1 MDQMKKVMEEMKEN
15 MRRTNPIED
24 LVHRT
29 DSPFTASINGHPL
42 PSKFKLPSLD
52 SYDGTRDPF
61 DHIAT
66 FKTTMHLQGV
76 PDEIMCRAFPTTL
89 KGPARVWFSKIPPS
103 SVSSF
108 EELSKLF
115 VNNFI
120 GGQRHKRSSSS
131 LLTIEQGENESL
143 RSFITRFNREALSVD
158 EVDDKLLLAAFHNGI
173 NSDLFIHKLY
183 EKEPQTMAELK
194 RKRAERMEAH
204 PVRHSEQAPRPKKGR
219 TEDRKERDGR
229 KTGPLGR
236 SQNYTPL
243 NAPLN
248 QVLMQIK
255 DDPSL
260 KWPEKMKGDPNKR
273 NKNKYCRF
281 HRDHGH
287 DTDEC
292 YDLKQQI
299 ENLIR
304 QGKLKHFVGRD
315 RTDEKLKGK
324 MEESSRP
331 PLGEIRII
339 VGGNPMGQSSKSKK
353 TYLKAVQN
361 VQLSGRPPRT
371 RFMDEPTIS
380 FTDEDAERIH
390 HPHDDA
396 IVITLLIADYTTRRV
411 LVDNGSSADI
421 LYYPTFQQM
430 RLGRDQ
436 LRPVCSPLIGFKGM
450 KVQPVGTITL
460 PVVVGSYPQQITK
473 EVNFL
478 VVDCTS
484 SYNAIIGR
492 PTLNSWK
499 AITSTYHLSVKFPTE
514 YGIGQAQGDQLAARE
529 CYLAMMALDEQV
541 QTMSIEERRVIA
553 EPMEVLED
561 VLLQEDDPE
570 KFTRIGTGMKE
581 KARQDLI
588 QFLRKSIDVFAWSHD
603 DMPGIDPSVI
613 THRLNVYPF
622 FKPIRQKKRVFAPE
636 RDKAIKEE
644 VQKLTT
650 AKFIKEVYY
659 PDWLANVV
667 MLLSF
672 MDAFSGYNQI
682 KMDEADQEKTSFI
695 TSQGLFCYKVMPFGL
710 KNAGATYQRLV
721 NHMFRP
727 QIGRNVE
734 VYVDDMFVKSIDE
747 GSHLDDLQET
757 FETLRRYKM
766 KLNPSKCAFG
776 VSSGKFLGFMV
787 SPRGIEANP
796 DKIQA
801 ILNMEPPKNIK
812 EVQSLT
818 GRVAALNRF
827 VSKATDKCLPF
838 FKVLRKAFEWTD
850 ECQRAFQDL
859 KDYLTTAP
867 LLSPSVQGEELYL
880 YLAVSPHAV
889 SSALIREEG
898 KIQKPVYYTSRALR
912 GAEGRYPLMEKL
924 AFALITAS
932 RKLRHYFQWAVELSE
947 FDIRYQPR
955 NAIKAQALVD
965 FIAEFTPSYE
975 DLGEGEYNKWVVH
988 VDGSSTLYAGGIGVV
1003 LQSPE
1008 GDKLKYKARLQY
1020 QTTNNEVEY
1029 EALLKGLEL
1038 AKSVEADS
1046 VLVMGDSQLVIGQ
1059 VNGTEENVEADTLA
1073 KEASA
1078 NEALND
1084 IDGVYYM
1091 PSIDLPELMQIEGE
1105 GNWMTPIVSYLK
1117 DGRLPE
1123 EKDEARK
1130 LKVKSTR
1137 YVLMDEVL
1145 YKRGFSQ
1152 PLLRCLAP
1160 DEANY
1165 MLREVHEGACGNHS
1179 GARSL
1184 VHKVIRSGFYWPTIQ
1199 ADAKA
1204 YVKVCDQCQRF
1215 SNIPRQPAEYLTPM
1229 MAPWPFAQWG
1239 LDILGPFPTGTWQMK
1254 FLVVGIDYFTK
1265 WVEAEPLA
1273 KITQQN
1279 VKNFVWKNIVCR
1291 FGVPRVLVSDNGR
1304 QFDNTPFR
1312 KFCEQLGMKNHYSS
1326 PSHPQANG
1334 QIDPQKESKHGRMK
1348 SLNARI
1354 YRP

>member
-1 MDQMKKVMEEMKEN
+1 MVRTRSRATSPGRQGSRGASSDPQRDRQSAPVMQTSSVQNMQSMAAAMAELTRQNQELRMEITQRRQTREEHAGQTQGHGDTQNTEIGSQFKGTTSRTVPHLKEEMDQMKKVMEEMKEN

-108 EELSKLF
+108 EESSKLF

-120 GGQRHKRSSSS
+120 GGQRHKSSSSS

-173 NSDLFIHKLY
+173 NSDLFIHNLY
-183 EKEPQTMAELK
+183 EKEPQTMAEL
-194 RKRAERMEAH
+194 
-204 PVRHSEQAPRPKKGR
+204 
-219 TEDRKERDGR
+219 
-229 KTGPLGR
+229 
-236 SQNYTPL
+236 
-243 NAPLN
+243 
-248 QVLMQIK
+248 VLMQIK

-324 MEESSRP
+324 IEESSRP

-353 TYLKAVQN
+353 TYLKVVQN
-361 VQLSGRPPRT
+361 VQLSGRTPRT
-371 RFMDEPTIS
+371 RSMDEPTIS

-421 LYYPTFQQM
+421 LYYPAFQQM

-436 LRPVCSPLIGFKGM
+436 LRPVCSPLIGFGGM

-514 YGIGQAQGDQLAARE
+514 YGIGQAQGDQLAAKE

-553 EPMEVLED
+553 EPTEVLED

-570 KFTRIGTGMKE
+570 KFTRIGIGMKE
-581 KARQDLI
+581 KAREDLI

-603 DMPGIDPSVI
+603 DMPGIDSSVI

-734 VYVDDMFVKSIDE
+734 VYVDDMLVKSIDE

-787 SPRGIEANP
+787 SQRGIEANP

-932 RKLRHYFQWAVELSE
+932 RKLRHYFQVHVINVMTDHPLKKAMNKLEAAGRLIQWAVELSE

-955 NAIKAQALVD
+955 NAIKAQALAD

-975 DLGEGEYNKWVVH
+975 DLGEGEYNNKWVVH

-1046 VLVMGDSQLVIGQ
+1046 ILVLGDSQLVIGQ
-1059 VNGTEENVEADTLA
+1059 VNGTCEA
-1073 KEASA
+1073 KEDRMKKY
-1078 NEALND
+1078 LRK
-1084 IDGVYYM
+1084 
-1091 PSIDLPELMQIEGE
+1091 IEGE

-1130 LKVKSTR
+1130 LRVKSAR

-1239 LDILGPFPTGTWQMK
+1239 LDILGPFPTGTRQMK

-1279 VKNFVWKNIVCR
+1279 VKNFVWKNI
-1291 FGVPRVLVSDNGR
+1291 GIL
-1304 QFDNTPFR
+1304 
-1312 KFCEQLGMKNHYSS
+1312 
-1326 PSHPQANG
+1326 
-1334 QIDPQKESKHGRMK
+1334 
-1348 SLNARI
+1348 
-1354 YRP
+1354 

>member
-1 MDQMKKVMEEMKEN
+1 MVRTRSRATSPSRQGSRGASSDPQRDRQSAPVMQTSSVQNMQSMAAAMAELTRQNQELRMEITQRRQTREEHAGQTQGHGDTQNTEIGSQFRGTTSRTVPHLKEEMDQMKKVMEEMKEN

-89 KGPARVWFSKIPPS
+89 KGLARVWFNKIPPS

-194 RKRAERMEAH
+194 RSYRREAERQNRGII
-204 PVRHSEQAPRPKKGR
+204 PAPTRRDKDYRWREPDGAIFQVE
-219 TEDRKERDGR
+219 EDV
-229 KTGPLGR
+229 
-236 SQNYTPL
+236 SQ
-243 NAPLN
+243 
-248 QVLMQIK
+248 
-255 DDPSL
+255 
-260 KWPEKMKGDPNKR
+260 
-273 NKNKYCRF
+273 
-281 HRDHGH
+281 
-287 DTDEC
+287 
-292 YDLKQQI
+292 
-299 ENLIR
+299 
-304 QGKLKHFVGRD
+304 
-315 RTDEKLKGK
+315 
-324 MEESSRP
+324 
-331 PLGEIRII
+331 
-339 VGGNPMGQSSKSKK
+339 
-353 TYLKAVQN
+353 
-361 VQLSGRPPRT
+361 SGTKCPALWT
-371 RFMDEPTIS
+371 NTKDEPTIS
-380 FTDEDAERIH
+380 FTDEDAKRIH
-390 HPHDDA
+390 HSHDDA

-421 LYYPTFQQM
+421 LYYPAFQQM

-436 LRPVCSPLIGFKGM
+436 LRPVCSPLIGFGGM
-450 KVQPVGTITL
+450 KVQPVGTVTL

-553 EPMEVLED
+553 EPTEELED

-581 KARQDLI
+581 KAREDLI
-588 QFLRKSIDVFAWSHD
+588 QFLRNSIDVFAWSHD

-734 VYVDDMFVKSIDE
+734 VYVDDMLVKSIDE

-787 SPRGIEANP
+787 SQRGIEANP

-932 RKLRHYFQWAVELSE
+932 RKLRHYFQVHVINVMTDHPLKKAMNKLEAAGRLIQWAVELSE

-955 NAIKAQALVD
+955 NAIKAQALAD

-1038 AKSVEADS
+1038 AKSVEADTI
-1046 VLVMGDSQLVIGQ
+1046 LVMGDSQLVIGQ
-1059 VNGTEENVEADTLA
+1059 VNGTYEAKEDRMKKEENVEADTLA

-1078 NEALND
+1078 NEALDD
-1084 IDGVYYM
+1084 IDGVHYM

-1130 LKVKSTR
+1130 LKVKSAR

-1229 MAPWPFAQWG
+1229 MAPWPS
-1239 LDILGPFPTGTWQMK
+1239 
-1254 FLVVGIDYFTK
+1254 
-1265 WVEAEPLA
+1265 
-1273 KITQQN
+1273 
-1279 VKNFVWKNIVCR
+1279 R
-1291 FGVPRVLVSDNGR
+1291 NG
-1304 QFDNTPFR
+1304 D
-1312 KFCEQLGMKNHYSS
+1312 
-1326 PSHPQANG
+1326 
-1334 QIDPQKESKHGRMK
+1334 
-1348 SLNARI
+1348 
-1354 YRP
+1354 